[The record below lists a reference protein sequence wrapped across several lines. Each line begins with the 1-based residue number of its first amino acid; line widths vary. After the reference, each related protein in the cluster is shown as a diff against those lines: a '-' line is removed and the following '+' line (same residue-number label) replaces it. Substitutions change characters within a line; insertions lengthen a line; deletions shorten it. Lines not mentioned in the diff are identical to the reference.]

1 MLEVKNLYKKY
12 GKKCVLN
19 NMNYLFTPGIYGLLG
34 PNGAGKSTLMN
45 IISDVID
52 SSEGSV
58 EYMGKNIKNMKS
70 EYRKHIGYLPQNT
83 GLYPEFTL
91 TEMLE
96 YFAYLRGLDKSK
108 IPEMMEKV
116 LTGTN
121 LLSKKDDKIKTFSGE
136 MKRRAAIAV
145 TFIADPEI
153 LIFDEPTVGLDPK
166 ERIRFRELILNNKKD
181 KVIIISSHI
190 VSDLDM
196 IADKILLIKEG
207 VIAGEIDNDGSH
219 NLEDEYMTLFEEDE

>member
-1 MLEVKNLYKKY
+1 
-12 GKKCVLN
+12 
-19 NMNYLFTPGIYGLLG
+19 
-34 PNGAGKSTLMN
+34 MN

-52 SSEGSV
+52 NSEGSV
-58 EYMGKNIKNMKS
+58 EYMGKNIKSMKA

-83 GLYPEFTL
+83 GLYLEFTL

-96 YFAYLRGLDKSK
+96 YFAYLRGLDKPK

-121 LLSKKDDKIKTFSGE
+121 LLSRKDDKIKTFSGG

-219 NLEDEYMTLFEEDE
+219 NLEDEYMTLFEKDE

>member
-1 MLEVKNLYKKY
+1 
-12 GKKCVLN
+12 
-19 NMNYLFTPGIYGLLG
+19 
-34 PNGAGKSTLMN
+34 
-45 IISDVID
+45 
-52 SSEGSV
+52 
-58 EYMGKNIKNMKS
+58 
-70 EYRKHIGYLPQNT
+70 
-83 GLYPEFTL
+83 
-91 TEMLE
+91 
-96 YFAYLRGLDKSK
+96 
-108 IPEMMEKV
+108 
-116 LTGTN
+116 
-121 LLSKKDDKIKTFSGE
+121 

-153 LIFDEPTVGLDPK
+153 LIFDEPTVDSILK
-166 ERIRFRELILNNKKD
+166 NASVSESRSLIIKKD

>member
-1 MLEVKNLYKKY
+1 
-12 GKKCVLN
+12 
-19 NMNYLFTPGIYGLLG
+19 
-34 PNGAGKSTLMN
+34 
-45 IISDVID
+45 
-52 SSEGSV
+52 
-58 EYMGKNIKNMKS
+58 
-70 EYRKHIGYLPQNT
+70 
-83 GLYPEFTL
+83 
-91 TEMLE
+91 
-96 YFAYLRGLDKSK
+96 
-108 IPEMMEKV
+108 
-116 LTGTN
+116 
-121 LLSKKDDKIKTFSGE
+121 

-219 NLEDEYMTLFEEDE
+219 NLEYDIV

>member
-1 MLEVKNLYKKY
+1 
-12 GKKCVLN
+12 
-19 NMNYLFTPGIYGLLG
+19 MNYLFTPGIYGLLG

-58 EYMGKNIKNMKS
+58 EYMGKNIKNMKA

-121 LLSKKDDKIKTFSGE
+121 LLSKKMINQNIFRRNEKTCSNCGNFYCRPGDTY
-136 MKRRAAIAV
+136 I
-145 TFIADPEI
+145 
-153 LIFDEPTVGLDPK
+153 
-166 ERIRFRELILNNKKD
+166 
-181 KVIIISSHI
+181 
-190 VSDLDM
+190 
-196 IADKILLIKEG
+196 
-207 VIAGEIDNDGSH
+207 
-219 NLEDEYMTLFEEDE
+219 